1 MLKLLPIVVA
11 LTVSVALL
19 TPGEVGAYGAG
30 HVGYTHV
37 GPNGAYHTGT
47 TAVAGPGG
55 AAAVHTTGV
64 AGGGTSGTYYHS
76 GYSAGGV
83 AVQPQVGTG
92 YHPPTAYA
100 PSYSGYGYIR

>member
-1 MLKLLPIVVA
+1 MLKRLLVTAA
-11 LTVSVALL
+11 LAVSVALL
-19 TPGEVGAYGAG
+19 TPGAVGAYGAG

-47 TAVAGPGG
+47 TAVGG
-55 AAAVHTTGV
+55 YGGGAAVHTTSV
-64 AGGGTSGTYYHS
+64 AGGGTSGTYAHS

-92 YHPPTAYA
+92 YRPPTAYA
-100 PSYSGYGYIR
+100 PGYGGYGYIR